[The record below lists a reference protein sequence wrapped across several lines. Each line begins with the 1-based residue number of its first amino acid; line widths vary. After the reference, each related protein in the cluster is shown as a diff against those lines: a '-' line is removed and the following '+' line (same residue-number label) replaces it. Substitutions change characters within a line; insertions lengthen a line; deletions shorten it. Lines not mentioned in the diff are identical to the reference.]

1 MPRAPKKILPI
12 NIRVDP
18 DLKNDLKVF
27 AESEQRP
34 LANFIVRVLTE
45 YRDER
50 KARESAQK

>member
-1 MPRAPKKILPI
+1 MPKPPKKLLPI

-18 DLKNDLKVF
+18 DLKNDLKAF

-50 KARESAQK
+50 KQK